1 MRQDH
6 RILFAGTGSYSG
18 CHGGE
23 TQISIDVTS
32 FAHDRNLRAMPPKTS
47 PEELSIQLTNMR
59 HEDARSTR
67 PVQFGL
73 LALTLFVMLLLVSC
87 PIGANKSS
95 GTSATPSSS
104 SSPVTSGY
112 SGFDGQRA
120 FEHVRKQVE
129 FGPRPPGSPEL
140 EKTREYLIDQLKS
153 YGLKVSTDEFHSV
166 TPVGDRKMVNITA
179 ELPGESP
186 DVIIISSHYDTK
198 LFKDIKFVGAVD
210 AGSSTGALL
219 ELARVMAAGNR
230 KPKLTYWFVFFDGE
244 EAFCFN
250 WDECH
255 NPNPADPNSPLPDN
269 TYGSRRYVAQLI
281 EKKELKRVRAM
292 ILLDMIGYKNLQ
304 FGRDDMSTR
313 WLVDIVWETAK
324 HMGHGNE
331 FADRVEG
338 VGGDDHEP
346 FLRAGIDSLDIIQLG
361 SYEYWHTKDDTLDK
375 VSAKSLQIVG
385 DVLLASLPK
394 IEERLASRGR

>member
-73 LALTLFVMLLLVSC
+73 LALTLFVMLLLVGC
-87 PIGANKSS
+87 PSGANKSS
-95 GTSATPSSS
+95 GNSATPSSS

-140 EKTREYLIDQLKS
+140 EKTRNYIIDQLRS
-153 YGLKVSTDEFHSV
+153 FGLNVTADEFRAT
-166 TPVGDRKMVNITA
+166 TPVGDRKMTNVIA
-179 ELPGESP
+179 ELPGASS
-186 DVIIISSHYDTK
+186 DVVIIGSHYDTK
-198 LFKDIKFVGAVD
+198 LFKDFTFLGA
-210 AGSSTGALL
+210 
-219 ELARVMAAGNR
+219 
-230 KPKLTYWFVFFDGE
+230 
-244 EAFCFN
+244 
-250 WDECH
+250 
-255 NPNPADPNSPLPDN
+255 
-269 TYGSRRYVAQLI
+269 
-281 EKKELKRVRAM
+281 
-292 ILLDMIGYKNLQ
+292 
-304 FGRDDMSTR
+304 
-313 WLVDIVWETAK
+313 
-324 HMGHGNE
+324 
-331 FADRVEG
+331 
-338 VGGDDHEP
+338 
-346 FLRAGIDSLDIIQLG
+346 
-361 SYEYWHTKDDTLDK
+361 
-375 VSAKSLQIVG
+375 
-385 DVLLASLPK
+385 
-394 IEERLASRGR
+394 